1 LNLASRAG
9 ASMTPHERLFSFANR
24 PFWVNIECDSVR
36 FSSLV
41 RRKGLRIVAK
51 SQNRPAR
58 KCDFCGESSTIMG
71 PLVEGG
77 SKRKVCICHECVEG
91 ANRALQASLA
101 SSAGKRKGFAKVSS
115 PKEIVSCLD
124 EYICGQHDAKRQL
137 AVSVYNHYVRINDAR
152 MRFEINDE
160 DLVETEIEKSN
171 VLMVGP
177 TGCGKTLLAKTLARI
192 LDVPFAI
199 GDATTV
205 TEAGY
210 VGEDV
215 ENLLLRLLQAADMDV
230 ERAQT
235 GILYIDEIDKI
246 GRSNKNVSITR
257 DVSGEGVQ
265 QALLKM
271 IEGTV
276 CNVPPQGGRKH
287 PEQAFIQVDTT
298 NILFICGGT
307 FVGLEEIVK
316 KRLGKKRIGF
326 GSESSSVDLS
336 TNELLSKFQSE
347 DLVEFGMIPEFI
359 GRLPVHAQMQELS
372 EEELCRVLVEPKNSL
387 IKQYRKQYLYSGV
400 ELSFTDDA
408 VKEIAKVAAKERT
421 GARALRGILSKVMNP
436 ITYELSDR
444 SSGSIIV
451 DASVVRGESVPEAA

>member
-1 LNLASRAG
+1 
-9 ASMTPHERLFSFANR
+9 
-24 PFWVNIECDSVR
+24 
-36 FSSLV
+36 
-41 RRKGLRIVAK
+41 
-51 SQNRPAR
+51 
-58 KCDFCGESSTIMG
+58 MG

-77 SKRKVCICHECVEG
+77 VKRKVCICHECIDS
-91 ANRALQASLA
+91 ANKVLQSSLVPN
-101 SSAGKRKGFAKVSS
+101 SGKKKSVPKVGS
-115 PKEIVSCLD
+115 PKEIVACLD
-124 EYICGQHDAKRQL
+124 EYICGQDEAKKQL
-137 AVSVYNHYVRINDAR
+137 AVSVYNHYVRINDH
-152 MRFEINDE
+152 RFRSKIEDE
-160 DLVETEIEKSN
+160 DIADTEIEKSN

-307 FVGLEEIVK
+307 FVGLDEIVK
-316 KRLGKKRIGF
+316 KRLGNKRIGF
-326 GSESSSVDLS
+326 KSDNCSADIPSAEI
-336 TNELLSKFQSE
+336 LSKVQSE

-359 GRLPVHAQMQELS
+359 GRLPVHAHMHELS
-372 EEELCRVLVEPKNSL
+372 EKDLYRVLLEPKNSL
-387 IKQYRKQYLYSGV
+387 LKQYRKQYLYSCV
-400 ELSFTDDA
+400 DLSFTDDA
-408 VKEIAKVAAKERT
+408 VKEIARIAAKEKT

-436 ITYELSDR
+436 ITYELSER
-444 SSGSIIV
+444 TKGSIVV

>member
-1 LNLASRAG
+1 MARPQG
-9 ASMTPHERLFSFANR
+9 GKTNR
-24 PFWVNIECDSVR
+24 R
-36 FSSLV
+36 
-41 RRKGLRIVAK
+41 
-51 SQNRPAR
+51 
-58 KCDFCGESSTIMG
+58 CDFCGESSENIG

-77 SKRKVCICHECVEG
+77 IQKKVCICNDCVKD
-91 ANRALQASLA
+91 AKKILD
-101 SSAGKRKGFAKVSS
+101 SSPSSPISSGLVVKS
-115 PKEIVSCLD
+115 PKEIVARLD
-124 EYICGQHDAKRQL
+124 EYICGQDDAKRQL
-137 AVSVYNHYVRINDAR
+137 AVSVYNHYVRIRDPHLKSKITDKGLA
-152 MRFEINDE
+152 D
-160 DLVETEIEKSN
+160 TEIEKNN

-177 TGCGKTLLAKTLARI
+177 TGCGKTLLARTLARI

-271 IEGTV
+271 LEGTV

-307 FVGLEEIVK
+307 FVGLDDIVK
-316 KRLGKKRIGF
+316 RRIGKNKIGF
-326 GSESSSVDLS
+326 GSGNSSLNLS
-336 TNELLSKFQSE
+336 TNELLAKFQTE

-359 GRLPVHAQMQELS
+359 GRLPVHARIQELT
-372 EEELCRVLVEPKNSL
+372 EDELCHVLTEPKNAL
-387 IKQYRKQYLYSGV
+387 LKQYRKQYMYSEV
-400 ELSFTDDA
+400 DLEFSDDA
-408 VKEIAKVAAKERT
+408 VREIARLASSEKT
-421 GARALRGILSKVMNP
+421 GARALRGILANIMNP
-436 ITYELSDR
+436 ITFHLSDHK
-444 SSGSIIV
+444 GGKIVV
-451 DASVVRGESVPEAA
+451 DARVVRGEVLPEAA